1 MRIERVREREKGED
15 AKWSSKKGKSREVR
29 KRNYIKKI

>member
-1 MRIERVREREKGED
+1 MRIERVREREKGD